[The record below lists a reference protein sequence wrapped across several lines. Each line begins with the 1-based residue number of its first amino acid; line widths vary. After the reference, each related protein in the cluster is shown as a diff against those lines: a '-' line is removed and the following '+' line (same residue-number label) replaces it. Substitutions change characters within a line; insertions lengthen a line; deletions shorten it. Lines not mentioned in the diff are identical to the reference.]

1 MLTRGKTM
9 SFSTHD
15 FFCGLGGNSEGAS
28 QVKGIEIQY
37 AVNHDPSA
45 IKNHSLNFPS
55 AKHDCIDIRKIRAKR
70 YEKADIGLFS
80 PECRCHSPASGK
92 KAQDLTN
99 VQLTLFED
107 EALHEQLVEEQ
118 KREESRLTMVQVLRM
133 VELYDYQAIVVENV
147 CELMKWHYYPQW
159 KKQLENLGYEY
170 QEICFNAQFAE
181 VVGGHTPVASSRDR
195 LYVIAWKRSLGKRPN
210 LELQPAG
217 YCGFC
222 GKEVRCRQRPKRQ
235 NREFWLNA
243 PPALAALKDDAWK
256 GCLGKYKQNYLYF
269 CECCDRPVEPYIVPA
284 AFVIDWTIPAQTIG
298 DRCKK
303 LSPQTL
309 ERIAKGIERFG
320 GETAFITSLY
330 GTGTARSVEKPLG
343 AITTSGAHHG
353 LALSPFLVQYYGR
366 NDASSSINSP
376 VPTLT
381 GAPRHALVIPPPM
394 NTSFI
399 VEYYSKGRVRNL
411 CEPLGGLTTKERFGL
426 VVKPETDQTPSI
438 FDYRYRMLSVSE
450 TAGAMGF
457 PCTRLGATKDY
468 TIVGS
473 NAVKHRLV
481 GQAVCPPVMRSIVE
495 RLVDLL
501 SSQI

>member
-1 MLTRGKTM
+1 M

-195 LYVIAWKRSLGKRPN
+195 L
-210 LELQPAG
+210 
-217 YCGFC
+217 
-222 GKEVRCRQRPKRQ
+222 
-235 NREFWLNA
+235 
-243 PPALAALKDDAWK
+243 
-256 GCLGKYKQNYLYF
+256 
-269 CECCDRPVEPYIVPA
+269 
-284 AFVIDWTIPAQTIG
+284 
-298 DRCKK
+298 
-303 LSPQTL
+303 
-309 ERIAKGIERFG
+309 
-320 GETAFITSLY
+320 
-330 GTGTARSVEKPLG
+330 
-343 AITTSGAHHG
+343 
-353 LALSPFLVQYYGR
+353 
-366 NDASSSINSP
+366 
-376 VPTLT
+376 
-381 GAPRHALVIPPPM
+381 
-394 NTSFI
+394 
-399 VEYYSKGRVRNL
+399 
-411 CEPLGGLTTKERFGL
+411 
-426 VVKPETDQTPSI
+426 
-438 FDYRYRMLSVSE
+438 
-450 TAGAMGF
+450 
-457 PCTRLGATKDY
+457 
-468 TIVGS
+468 
-473 NAVKHRLV
+473 
-481 GQAVCPPVMRSIVE
+481 
-495 RLVDLL
+495 
-501 SSQI
+501 